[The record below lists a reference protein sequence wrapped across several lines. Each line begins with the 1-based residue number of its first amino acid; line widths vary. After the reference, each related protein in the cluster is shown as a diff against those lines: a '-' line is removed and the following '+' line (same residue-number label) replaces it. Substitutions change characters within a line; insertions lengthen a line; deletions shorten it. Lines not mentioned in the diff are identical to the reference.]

1 MNGVLEIMHM
11 YKDERESQDQP
22 LRYTT
27 SYASYGLLVIYFTI
41 YNKAL
46 GTVWEAVSYPRT

>member
-1 MNGVLEIMHM
+1 MHM